1 MKETILPQTRAYFR
15 RMFDRYK
22 YVLLIALAGLI
33 LILWPNGEGKSTQP
47 EKQPPPLEDT
57 EALETRI
64 EALLERIEGVGK
76 AQVVLTVR
84 SGQAAVYA
92 YDTTESLSR
101 TDAGGSSSRQEQLVT
116 VSMGGGQSPVTLGQT
131 APVYQGAAVVCQGGD
146 KAAVQLAVTRVI
158 QSLTGLGADHIVI
171 TKMND

>member
-1 MKETILPQTRAYFR
+1 MKEMILPQTRAYFR
-15 RMFDRYK
+15 RLLDKYQ
-22 YVLLIALAGLI
+22 YVLLIALVGLL
-33 LILWPNGEGKSTQP
+33 LILWPRGEAESTQP
-47 EKQPPPLEDT
+47 ETQPPPLEDT

-64 EALLERIEGVGK
+64 EALLERIDGVGK

-92 YDTTESLSR
+92 YDTTESVSR
-101 TDAGGSSSRQEQLVT
+101 TDSGGSSSRQEQLVT
-116 VSMGGGQSPVTLGQT
+116 VSAGGGQSPVALGQIS
-131 APVYQGAAVVCQGGD
+131 PVYQGAAVACQGGD

-171 TKMND
+171 TKMKD